1 MPQLPP
7 LPPRHTIPES
17 IWIVLDKIRSFLQSL
32 TIRGDGKT
40 IRVNQ
45 TDGGYTISAVL
56 PPGKVYIEKTIYFLE
71 VSTVD
76 GDGCPDSTEWHRYTI
91 PIITDEIVAEMPT
104 E

>member
-7 LPPRHTIPES
+7 LPPKHTLPIAL
-17 IWIVLDKIRSFLQSL
+17 WTVLDKIITFLKAL
-32 TIRGDGKT
+32 TIRGDNKT

-45 TDGGYTISAVL
+45 TDGGITISAIL

-76 GDGCPDSTEWHRYTI
+76 GDGCPNGMEWHKYTI
-91 PIITDEIVAEMPT
+91 LLITDEVVAEMPT
-104 E
+104 